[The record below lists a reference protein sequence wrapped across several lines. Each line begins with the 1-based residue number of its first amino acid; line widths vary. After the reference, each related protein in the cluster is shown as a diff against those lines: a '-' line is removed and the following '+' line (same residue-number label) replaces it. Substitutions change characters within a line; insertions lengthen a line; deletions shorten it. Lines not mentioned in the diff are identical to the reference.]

1 MKILTPPPLA
11 PKRIAHLNSWTSFS
25 ISRDISTVSLTT
37 ALGPSITKITLIHIS
52 YIIFHIFTCYF
63 VYFHWATDSSYCI
76 ITGGHWQRSI
86 EHWSELWAVSHTTI
100 QVSSLSLLSS
110 ICYCMYFLLNYRN
123 AMWGVSV
130 YDDNLGNSFCK
141 IIFKLNQTFFVTILF
156 SSLLTITHNL
166 SWLQLCWAL
175 FRGQIC

>member
-1 MKILTPPPLA
+1 MKNLTPPPLA

-86 EHWSELWAVSHTTI
+86 EHWSELWA
-100 QVSSLSLLSS
+100 LSS
-110 ICYCMYFLLNYRN
+110 VTHHYPGIIT
-123 AMWGVSV
+123 VSV
-130 YDDNLGNSFCK
+130 EFNMLLHVFP
-141 IIFKLNQTFFVTILF
+141 FKLPQCNVRCV
-156 SSLLTITHNL
+156 SL
-166 SWLQLCWAL
+166 WWQ
-175 FRGQIC
+175 FRK